1 MDEFRLLVLTDAHN
15 DSLADPSAP
24 TGRNCR
30 LGNELVHRA
39 INDALRLGGFD
50 AIAIMGDMVD
60 RGQLSSAADDLQAVA
75 AEIARAV
82 PGVPVLA
89 VSGNHDGHAQRFKT
103 IFGQSHDV
111 VELGGY
117 RFILFS
123 EVYAEGDYATRP
135 ASQLARL
142 RELAAGGGPIIAL
155 QHNPMNPPIVSDYPY
170 MLVNRDEVME
180 AYRQCGVLLS
190 ISGHYHAGQALSR
203 HGQVSYVTVPA
214 LCEKPFFYAIVRL
227 RDREVGVEFRRLEMP
242 SEAALI
248 DSHVHTEFA
257 FCGAGVKARQA
268 IERAGAMGL
277 AGLCLV
283 EHAPQ
288 LYCSKEDFW
297 PGTHIRVPSLW
308 RNRTADRMSEF
319 RRQILPLRS
328 SFVRVGLEVELDA
341 DGQITLHE
349 EDRDGLDLL
358 LGAVHFL
365 PTPAEKLSDAQLKRQ
380 FLAATEGLLRSGID
394 ILAHPL
400 RLFRWAKRATPA
412 SVFEPLADMLAES
425 GVAAEINLHHND
437 PNEEFF
443 ALCSKRGVRLA
454 LGSDAHTLSAVG
466 GFWPH
471 LEMLRRIA
479 GSNDVRPLLW
489 KPRG

>member
-1 MDEFRLLVLTDAHN
+1 MDEFRLLVLTDAHH
-15 DSLADPSAP
+15 DSLADLSAP
-24 TGRNCR
+24 TGRHCQ
-30 LGNELVHRA
+30 LGSELVHRA
-39 INDALRLGGFD
+39 INDAFRLGGFD
-50 AIAIMGDMVD
+50 AIAIMGDMID
-60 RGQLSSAADDLQAVA
+60 RGQLSTAADDLRAVA
-75 AEIARAV
+75 AAIAQAA

-89 VSGNHDGHAQRFKT
+89 VPGNHDGDAQRFKT

-123 EVYAEGDYATRP
+123 DVYAEGDFATRP
-135 ASQLARL
+135 ARQLARL
-142 RELAAGGGPIIAL
+142 RELSAAGGGPIVAL
-155 QHNPMNPPIVSDYPY
+155 QHNPMNPHIVSDYPY

-190 ISGHYHAGQALSR
+190 ISGHYHGGQALSR
-203 HGQVSYVTVPA
+203 HGEVSYVTVPA
-214 LCEKPFFYAIVRL
+214 LCEKPFSYAIVCL
-227 RDREVGVEFRRLEMP
+227 RGRQIGLEFRRLEMP
-242 SEAALI
+242 AEAGLI

-257 FCGAGVKARQA
+257 FCGAGVNARQA
-268 IERAGAMGL
+268 IQRAGTMGL

-288 LYCSKEDFW
+288 LYCTKEDFW

-365 PTPAEKLSDAQLKRQ
+365 PTPAEQLSDAQLKRQ

-400 RLFRWAKRATPA
+400 RLFRWAKRATP
-412 SVFEPLADMLAES
+412 SDMFEPLADMLAEFS
-425 GVAAEINLHHND
+425 VAAEINLHHND
-437 PNEEFF
+437 PNEAFF
-443 ALCSKRGVRLA
+443 TLCAKRGVKLA

-466 GFWPH
+466 DFWPH

-479 GSNDVRPLLW
+479 GSNDVQPLLW
-489 KPRG
+489 RP